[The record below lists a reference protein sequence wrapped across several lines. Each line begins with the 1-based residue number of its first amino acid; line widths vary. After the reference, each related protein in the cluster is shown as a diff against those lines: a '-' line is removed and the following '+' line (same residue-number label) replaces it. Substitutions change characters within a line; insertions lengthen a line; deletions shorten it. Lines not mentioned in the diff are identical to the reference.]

1 MNANQ
6 YRVLGYSSRI
16 IKLNKE
22 ASGRLLGVKLGRVCI
37 KHDIPVTYVAGILK
51 VSRQTVYNWFTGA
64 TNPHDNITDTVKK
77 LIIKLSS

>member
-1 MNANQ
+1 MNVSQ
-6 YRVLGYSSRI
+6 YSFLGYSSRI

-64 TNPHDNITDTVKK
+64 TNPHDNITGTVKK